1 MSSNK
6 RVFFWSAVF
15 LVLLACSLL
24 FYLLRPFREDQ
35 RILFFPAETTNQLV
49 GEMRKIF
56 HLKDVEESVRKLVQE
71 MILGP
76 IELKLGRALPKTTK
90 IRSIL
95 VRDKKLFLKFSDDI
109 IFSESSLE
117 LSFQEMIQAVKKTVT
132 FNFPW
137 IEDIVVFVEGQQ
149 PKIENYE

>member
-1 MSSNK
+1 M
-6 RVFFWSAVF
+6 
-15 LVLLACSLL
+15 
-24 FYLLRPFREDQ
+24 
-35 RILFFPAETTNQLV
+35 
-49 GEMRKIF
+49 
-56 HLKDVEESVRKLVQE
+56 QE

-95 VRDKKLFLKFSDDI
+95 VRDKKLFLNFSDDI
-109 IFSESSLE
+109 IFSESSLA

>member
-6 RVFFWSAVF
+6 RVIFWSAVF
-15 LVLLACSLL
+15 LALLACSLL
-24 FYLLRPFREDQ
+24 FYLLRPFKEDQ
-35 RILFFPAETTNQLV
+35 RILFFPTETTNQLV

-56 HLKDVEESVRKLVQE
+56 HLKDVEESMRKLIQE

-95 VRDKKLFLKFSDDI
+95 VRDKKLFLDFSYDI
-109 IFSESSLE
+109 IFSDSAIA
-117 LSFQEMIQAVKKTVT
+117 LSFQEMIQAVKKTIT

-149 PKIENYE
+149 PETEHYE

>member
-6 RVFFWSAVF
+6 RVFFWSVVF
-15 LVLLACSLL
+15 LALLAYSLL

-35 RILFFPAETTNQLV
+35 RILFFPTETTNQLV

-71 MILGP
+71 MVLGP

-95 VRDKKLFLKFSDDI
+95 VRDKKLFLNFSDDI
-109 IFSESSLE
+109 IFSESSLA
-117 LSFQEMIQAVKKTVT
+117 LSFQEMIQAVEKTVT